1 MAAPRWDREGRDWP
15 NAAASRFVAA
25 GGLKWHVQVAGEG
38 PVALLIHGTG
48 AATHSWRDLLPLL
61 TPHFTVVA
69 PDLPGHGFTSAIG
82 RASPVNVATAL
93 AALVETLGLPPA
105 LTIGHSAGAAIA
117 LTMADKQLARP
128 QAVVS
133 LGGALLP
140 FPGLAGKLFP
150 TMARLMFVNP
160 LAPELFAMRT
170 RMPGEVADFLKRSTA
185 SQIDA
190 RGIACYEALLRKS
203 GHIGGALALMAN
215 WDLRPLEAALPGL
228 DLPVLLAH
236 GGQDKTIPASTSQTA
251 AKRLPQVELR
261 ILFGLGHLAHEEAPE
276 PHAGLII
283 DFARRV
289 GVLGAQPARAT

>member
-25 GGLKWHVQVAGEG
+25 GGVKWHVQVAGAG
-38 PVALLIHGTG
+38 PVVLLIHGTG
-48 AATHSWRDLLPLL
+48 AATHSWRDVLPLL
-61 TPHFTVVA
+61 AAHFTVVA
-69 PDLPGHGFTSAIG
+69 ADLPGHGFSSAIG

-93 AALVETLGLPPA
+93 AALMDTLGLPPA
-105 LTIGHSAGAAIA
+105 LTVGHSAGAAIA

-128 QAVVS
+128 QAIVS

-150 TMARLMFVNP
+150 TMARLMFINP

-170 RMPGEVADFLKRSTA
+170 RMPGEVADFLKRSTE

-190 RGIACYEALLRKS
+190 RGIACYEALLHTS

-215 WDLRPLEAALPGL
+215 WDLHPLEAALPTL
-228 DLPVLLAH
+228 DLPILLAH
-236 GGQDKTIPASTSQTA
+236 GERDATIPAATSRTVA
-251 AKRLPQVELR
+251 ARLPAGEAL
-261 ILFGLGHLAHEEAPE
+261 ILLGLGHLAHEEAPG
-276 PHAGLII
+276 PHADLII
-283 DFARRV
+283 DFARKT
-289 GVLGAQPARAT
+289 GIIAA